1 MMRFSR
7 LGIILL
13 VICGTFYIL
22 VRFFQRTVVVHT
34 ITQQPIRIQKLQ
46 LLKRGQYVGIPGQKT
61 CQDICQALPINLTE
75 SEENLTPVGNLSL
88 NKDKLMNLT
97 LAKVLL
103 MSSPHVFGGSWTF
116 RDPNLTRSN
125 VCNITFVSSVAIVIP
140 IRNRWHQVPALLH
153 TLIPLLRKQR
163 VCYRIFLIEQA
174 DQGPFNRAKLF
185 NVGFMEAADRFEFRC
200 VIFHDVDL
208 VPINDLNPYGCD
220 EQTDKYVVH
229 LGVGLDVRKFR
240 LNYRSLIGGV
250 LKMSNAHFVEV
261 NGYSNLYWDWGQE
274 DDDMEKR
281 LTAKR
286 IPYVHM
292 NSSIARYMTMCHT
305 KQPRRN
311 IHLHLR
317 LLRTSRLRIASDGL
331 TSLKYSVL
339 LVNESAVFT
348 HILVDIRDSELNG

>member
-1 MMRFSR
+1 M
-7 LGIILL
+7 IYLL
-13 VICGTFYIL
+13 VRMISNTNVIPISS
-22 VRFFQRTVVVHT
+22 RTREVDS
-34 ITQQPIRIQKLQ
+34 QKLQ
-46 LLKRGQYVGIPGQKT
+46 KLRHDLYKGIPGQKS
-61 CQDICQALPINLTE
+61 CNDICRELPKELANSEKNLTQTGD
-75 SEENLTPVGNLSL
+75 LNLS
-88 NKDKLMNLT
+88 KKKLTDLS
-97 LAKVLL
+97 LEKVVQAN
-103 MSSPHVFGGSWTF
+103 SPHVFGGSWTF
-116 RDPNLTRSN
+116 RDPKLSEKNR
-125 VCNITFVSSVAIVIP
+125 CNRNFQSSVAILVP
-140 IRNRWHQVPALLH
+140 IRNRWHQVPVLLY

-174 DQGPFNRAKLF
+174 DTGPFNRAKLF

-250 LKMSNAHFVEV
+250 LKMTNTHFVEV

-292 NSSIARYMTMCHT
+292 NSSIARYMTMSHT

-311 IHLHLR
+311 IRLHLH